1 MSEHDLIMNHQI
13 SPPGDDS
20 LTRIWPGDTEQLA
33 VSRAYHAVEV
43 KKRLTELDL
52 GEISFFEHGTV
63 TLEISVNGKPRLVD
77 FSIKSISDDM
87 MRKLAQPVTK
97 LNSRLPTRPE
107 TIIDEDTGKRIQTRV
122 HDETHPD
129 FEAIG
134 MKLLDASREYELK
147 KLLHGLD
154 MKLEFNGRILWDPYN
169 EEFQNYEE
177 SINRLHAIGIR
188 TSDIKTIV
196 AAIDKLSNK
205 TAQEYQE
212 EFIKK

>member
-1 MSEHDLIMNHQI
+1 MNHQI
-13 SPPGDDS
+13 SQPGDDS
-20 LTRIWPGDTEQLA
+20 LTRIWPGDTEELA
-33 VSRAYHAVEV
+33 ISRAYHAVEV
-43 KKRLTELDL
+43 KKRLTQLDL

-63 TLEISVNGKPRLVD
+63 TLEISINGKPRLVD

-87 MRKLAQPVTK
+87 MRKLAQPVTR
-97 LNSRLPTRPE
+97 LNSRLPTKPE
-107 TIIDEDTGKRIQTRV
+107 TVIDEETGKRIQTRV
-122 HDETHPD
+122 HDETHPE

-134 MKLLDASREYELK
+134 MQLLDASREYELK

-154 MKLEFNGRILWDPYN
+154 MKLEFDGRTLWDPYN
-169 EEFQNYEE
+169 EELQDHDA
-177 SINRLHAIGIR
+177 SIKRLHAVGIR

-205 TAQEYQE
+205 TAQEEQE